1 MAEPL
6 VILHSESSTGWG
18 GQENRTLDE
27 SIGLRS
33 LGARVIVLCQPGS
46 RLGERAAE
54 QAVEA
59 RSVPMRNNL
68 DWQAVRSILRVIR
81 EEDVN
86 IVNTHSGRDSLLAG
100 IAGRL
105 SGRRPIIVR
114 TRHLALPITSK
125 ITYGLLPHKVV
136 TVSGY
141 VRSALVERGIAP
153 ERIVAIPTGV
163 DVRGRFDPDAEAGRL
178 KQELGLPADVP
189 LVGTVAIL
197 RFKKGHHVLIEA
209 IPQILRAVPDAV
221 FVFAGDGPQHENIAH
236 AIRDRGLEG
245 TVRLLGLRR
254 DIPNVLKSIDVFV
267 LPTLEEA
274 LGTSFLEAMAMGKP
288 VVGTRVGGV
297 VEVIRE
303 GVSGFLVKPNDPA
316 HLAEATIRILREP
329 EQAKTMGMEGRKIVE
344 AEFTVERMCQ
354 RMHDLYRSMLAQH
367 PRPRAPASAN
377 FGDRVRGESETP
389 R

>member
-1 MAEPL
+1 MADPL
-6 VILHSESSTGWG
+6 VILHTESSTGWG

-33 LGARVIVLCQPGS
+33 LGARVIVPCQPGS

-54 QAVEA
+54 QAVA
-59 RSVPMRNNL
+59 VRSIPMRNNL

-100 IAGRL
+100 IASRL
-105 SGRRPIIVR
+105 SRRRPIIVR
-114 TRHLALPITSK
+114 TRHPALPITSR

-141 VRSALVERGIAP
+141 VRSALAERGIAP
-153 ERIVAIPTGV
+153 ERIVAIPTGL

-197 RFKKGHHVLIEA
+197 RFKKGHHVLLEA
-209 IPQILRAVPDAV
+209 IPHILRAVPNAV
-221 FVFAGDGPQHENIAH
+221 FVFAGDGPQHQNIAN

-245 TVRLLGLRR
+245 AVRLLGLRR
-254 DIPNVLKSIDVFV
+254 DILNVLKSIDVFV
-267 LPTLEEA
+267 LPTLEEEA
-274 LGTSFLEAMAMGKP
+274 LGTSCRYLCWPRGWFNDAAIRLAREEGYEACF
-288 VVGTRVGGV
+288 
-297 VEVIRE
+297 
-303 GVSGFLVKPNDPA
+303 S
-316 HLAEATIRILREP
+316 TIP
-329 EQAKTMGMEGRKIVE
+329 GANG
-344 AEFTVERMCQ
+344 
-354 RMHDLYRSMLAQH
+354 
-367 PRPRAPASAN
+367 PRPDLGALRRIDVRRGGAAWLASVYLRLK
-377 FGDRVRGESETP
+377 GRGQHVP
-389 R
+389 RQW

>member
-33 LGARVIVLCQPGS
+33 LGARVIVLCQAGS

-54 QAVEA
+54 QGIEV
-59 RSVPMRNNL
+59 RSVPMRNSL
-68 DWQAVRSILRVIR
+68 DWRTVRYALRLIR
-81 EEDVN
+81 NEDVN

-105 SGRRPIIVR
+105 SSRRPIIIR

-141 VRSALVERGIAP
+141 VRSALVERGIPP
-153 ERIVAIPTGV
+153 ERVVAIPTGV
-163 DVRGRFDPDAEAGRL
+163 DVRGRFDPHAEAGRL
-178 KQELGLPADVP
+178 KQELGLRADVP

-209 IPQILRAVPDAV
+209 VPQILRAVPHAV
-221 FVFAGDGPQHENIAH
+221 FVFAGDGPQQQNIAR

-288 VVGTRVGGV
+288 VIGTRVGGV
-297 VEVIRE
+297 PEAIRD
-303 GVSGFLVKPNDPA
+303 GVNGFLVKPNDPED
-316 HLAEATIRILREP
+316 LANATIRILRDP
-329 EQAKTMGMEGRKIVE
+329 ARARAMGLEGRKIVE
-344 AEFTVERMCQ
+344 AEFTVQGMCQ
-354 RMHDLYRSMLAQH
+354 RMHDLYRSMLAQGGKNGQ
-367 PRPRAPASAN
+367 RRRRADGA
-377 FGDRVRGESETP
+377 G
-389 R
+389 

>member
-18 GQENRTLDE
+18 GQESRTLDE

-46 RLGERAAE
+46 RLGERAAG
-54 QAVEA
+54 QAVEV
-59 RSVPMRNNL
+59 RSVPMRTNL
-68 DWQAVRSILRVIR
+68 DWQAVRSILRLIR
-81 EEDVN
+81 NEDVN

-105 SGRRPIIVR
+105 SRRGPIIVR

-125 ITYGLLPHKVV
+125 ITYGVLPHKVV

-141 VRSALVERGIAP
+141 VRSALVERGIPP

-178 KQELGLPADVP
+178 KQELGLRADVP

-221 FVFAGDGPQHENIAH
+221 FVFAGDGPQSQNIAH
-236 AIRDRGLEG
+236 AIRDRGLESS
-245 TVRLLGLRR
+245 VHLLGLRR
-254 DIPNVLKSIDVFV
+254 DIPNVLKSIDAFV

-297 VEVIRE
+297 PEVIRE
-303 GVSGFLVKPNDPA
+303 GVNGFLVKPNDPA
-316 HLAEATIRILREP
+316 DLAGATIRLLEDP
-329 EQAKTMGMEGRKIVE
+329 ERARLMGLEGRKIVE
-344 AEFTVERMCQ
+344 AEFTVQGMCQ
-354 RMHDLYRSMLAQH
+354 RMHDLYRSMLAQSQ
-367 PRPRAPASAN
+367 RPRA
-377 FGDRVRGESETP
+377 GGIG
-389 R
+389 